1 MRTPQANIDILR
13 HILRYCENIETL
25 INRFGNDI
33 TVFKKDMA
41 YRDAVSMNILQI
53 GELANHLSEEYRL
66 LTKGKIP
73 WAAIRAMR
81 NLFAHNYGQMD
92 VDVIWNTAA
101 EDIPRLKNFC
111 EEQIR
116 TNELLQD
123 ESLEFDYEDNGEL
136 EI

>member
-1 MRTPQANIDILR
+1 MRTPQANIDVLR
-13 HILRYCENIETL
+13 HILKYCEKVETL
-25 INRFGNDI
+25 ILRFGNDI

-66 LTKGKIP
+66 LTKQKMP

-92 VDVIWNTAA
+92 VDVIWKTAS
-101 EDIPRLKNFC
+101 EDIPGLKKFC

-123 ESLEFDYEDNGEL
+123 ESLEFDYEDSEDL